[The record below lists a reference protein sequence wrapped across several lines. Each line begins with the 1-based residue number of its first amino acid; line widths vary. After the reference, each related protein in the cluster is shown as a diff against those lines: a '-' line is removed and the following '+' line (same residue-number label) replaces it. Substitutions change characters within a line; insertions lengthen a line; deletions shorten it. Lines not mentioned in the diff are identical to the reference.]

1 MADLEQ
7 LLTFFDGLLQS
18 AWYFPYLLLGTGIF
32 FTIYLKAPQI
42 FYFRHAWRVL
52 RGTYDKPGATG
63 DASHFQ
69 ALTTAISGTV
79 GTGNIGGVA
88 FAIFLGGPA
97 ALFWMWM
104 TAFFG
109 MTTKFVE
116 VTLSHKYRDVDDE
129 GYIVGGPMFVMEKG
143 LNLKWLGV
151 IFAIATVVSSFGSGN
166 MPQSNNIAVG
176 LQGTFGIP
184 ELITGGVLALLLAV
198 VILGGVKRI
207 IKVAEKSCR
216 RWPFCIS

>member
-1 MADLEQ
+1 MGDVELM
-7 LLTFFDGLLQS
+7 LTGLDGFLQS

-42 FYFRHAWRVL
+42 FYFRHAWRVV
-52 RGTYDKPGATG
+52 RGKYDRSGAVG

-97 ALFWMWM
+97 ALFRLWM
-104 TAFFG
+104 TAFVG
-109 MTTKFVE
+109 LTTKLVE
-116 VTLSHKYRDVDDE
+116 VSLSPTYREQDDD

-143 LNLKWLGV
+143 LNMKWLGV
-151 IFAIATVVSSFGSGN
+151 IFALATIVSSCGAAHPPPRN
-166 MPQSNNIAVG
+166 PLAVG
-176 LQGTFGIP
+176 L
-184 ELITGGVLALLLAV
+184 
-198 VILGGVKRI
+198 
-207 IKVAEKSCR
+207 
-216 RWPFCIS
+216 